1 MKFSEIYTY
10 VLFSV
15 LLLSSTVI
23 SDHVS
28 SLPLTIV
35 EELKSNSMDGYSNY
49 DDVLRLVPTGPNPM
63 KSPGTPPTPSLSKA
77 LYDFDQFDVLRT
89 VPSGPDPKHHEE
101 IPPTPP
107 TSEVLF
113 DSSTYKLKTLNNDNI
128 LRRVPKGANP
138 PESPPLNVL
147 RTVPSGPDPKHH
159 EEIPP
164 TPPASEFLYDSSIFK
179 GFKLKTLNNDDILRC
194 VPKGVNPPES
204 PPLNVLRTVPSG
216 PDPKHH
222 EEIPPTPPALELLC
236 DSSTF
241 KGFKL
246 KISNSL
252 SKFDDILRGMPKGPN
267 SLESPPLN
275 VLRTVPSGP
284 DPKHH
289 EAMPPEPPA
298 SELLR
303 HVPNGLN

>member
-1 MKFSEIYTY
+1 MKFSKTYTY

-15 LLLSSTVI
+15 LLLSSTAI

-35 EELKSNSMDGYSNY
+35 KELKSNSLDGYSNY

-63 KSPGTPPTPSLSKA
+63 KSPGTPPTPPLSEA
-77 LYDFDQFDVLRT
+77 LYGFDHFDDILRRVPKGPNPPESSPLNVLRRVPTGPDPLHNPGTPPTPLASELLYDSSTFIGFKLKTLNNDDILRRVPKGFKVKTLNSDDILKRVPKCANPSESPPLNGLRT

-107 TSEVLF
+107 TSE
-113 DSSTYKLKTLNNDNI
+113 
-128 LRRVPKGANP
+128 
-138 PESPPLNVL
+138 
-147 RTVPSGPDPKHH
+147 
-159 EEIPP
+159 
-164 TPPASEFLYDSSIFK
+164 
-179 GFKLKTLNNDDILRC
+179 
-194 VPKGVNPPES
+194 
-204 PPLNVLRTVPSG
+204 
-216 PDPKHH
+216 
-222 EEIPPTPPALELLC
+222 LLC

-246 KISNSL
+246 KILNSL
-252 SKFDDILRGMPKGPN
+252 SKFDDILRRVPKGPIP
-267 SLESPPLN
+267 LDSPPLN
-275 VLRTVPSGP
+275 VLRTVLSGP

-289 EAMPPEPPA
+289 EGIPPAPPA